1 MIFFFSCCLV
11 LYLPLLAADAGSVA
25 SHLSRAD
32 RRAAVSEVFATI
44 RDLEPEIFRRR
55 RLAPEDAP
63 AEPAPDDPD
72 NLGVL
77 MQHWQYQLERSKQA
91 RLLRGFGFTDAD
103 GLPEVI
109 PGYDLAKE
117 FHGASRSLGLLLWH
131 LENRTKDKHT
141 ERARR
146 LQEAN
151 AADRARLLDSARQ
164 GTEFPRPNFL
174 GIDSNTGEYR
184 FTLAG
189 AYIGEEDRA
198 PVLGKDG
205 RRRLDLESFELPGL
219 SNCELSPIATYT
231 NDLLVDDITENE
243 QLDSGGVCECAKM
256 HEAGESIPEVGPV
269 DQRWCECKGR
279 RRLASTELADPKAK
293 KTLLDS
299 ITLGDKAATSWLG
312 SNQDS
317 DGARMTPGRRSLRG
331 SGSRHIECGRL
342 VPELGCEAA
351 EITWEGANWV
361 GEKASDGV
369 NTVAEKSSD
378 GVNTVAEATGNGVRH
393 YAMVANVCSS
403 YPALGKA
410 TECKVDKS
418 ESSFPRKINCK
429 FEFVLQKGM
438 EMILEAELRVGF
450 GAAGHQDQL
459 AADLMIGVASRPF
472 PRACWGDPTWNGL
485 PSPSSPDFR
494 CRAMR
499 FLSQTLDKVVDI
511 GELLGGSALKDSLDL
526 YPFKF
531 RFPPTYDTKTSST
544 KVIAEGQSSNGRLKQ
559 MCRVPIQLPKFP
571 SELGFDIPNSTA
583 VMHAGVGGRRL
594 GPHAPTH
601 SVTSTS
607 NQKSNSSHRRLNSA
621 ESSALDLLMK
631 NSGAFDGMDI
641 NDPNFNTISSS
652 VCLSTVGAALKKFGM
667 LKNGFRY
674 MSVGLGLSGCDFCL
688 GTPNVTTEAGESKE
702 DIELGFTMSLS
713 LFDRKFFFGLLI
725 VSMTVTVALYC
736 CANTHAP
743 LHP

>member
-1 MIFFFSCCLV
+1 MIFVFSCCLLHV
-11 LYLPLLAADAGSVA
+11 LCVPLLAAAAGSAA

-32 RRAAVSEVFATI
+32 RHAAVSEVFTTI
-44 RDLEPEIFRRR
+44 QHLEPEIFRRR

-63 AEPAPDDPD
+63 AEPEPAPDDPA

-91 RLLRGFGFTDAD
+91 RLLRGFGFTDGD

-117 FHGASRSLGLLLWH
+117 FHGASQSLGLLLWH

-141 ERARR
+141 KRARR
-146 LQEAN
+146 LQAAN

-174 GIDSNTGEYR
+174 GIDSNTGEHR

-189 AYIGEEDRA
+189 AYIGREEDRA

-205 RRRLDLESFELPGL
+205 RRRLELESFELPGL

-231 NDLLVDDITENE
+231 SDLLVDDITENE
-243 QLDSGGVCECAKM
+243 QLDSGGVCECVKM
-256 HEAGESIPEVGPV
+256 HEARESIPEVGPV
-269 DQRWCECKGR
+269 DQRWCECKFR
-279 RRLASTELADPKAK
+279 RRLLADPKAK
-293 KTLLDS
+293 NTLLDS

-312 SNQDS
+312 NQDS
-317 DGARMTPGRRSLRG
+317 DGARVTSGGRLLRG
-331 SGSRHIECGRL
+331 SGSRHVECLRIT
-342 VPELGCEAA
+342 PEFSCEAA
-351 EITWEGANWV
+351 EITWEGANAV
-361 GEKASDGV
+361 TEKASDGI
-369 NTVAEKSSD
+369 NA
-378 GVNTVAEATGNGVRH
+378 VAEAMGNGVRH

-418 ESSFPRKINCK
+418 ETSFPRKINCK

-438 EMILEAELRVGF
+438 EIILEAELRVGF
-450 GAAGHQDQL
+450 GAAGHEDQL
-459 AADLMIGVASRPF
+459 AADLMIGIASRPF

-511 GELLGGSALKDSLDL
+511 GELLGGAGLKDSLDL
-526 YPFKF
+526 FPFKF
-531 RFPPTYDTKTSST
+531 RFPPTYDTKSSST
-544 KVIAEGQSSNGRLKQ
+544 KVIAEGQSSSGRLKQ
-559 MCRVPIQLPKFP
+559 MCRVPIQLPKLS
-571 SELGFDIPNSTA
+571 SELGFDIPD
-583 VMHAGVGGRRL
+583 R
-594 GPHAPTH
+594 
-601 SVTSTS
+601 
-607 NQKSNSSHRRLNSA
+607 RRLNSA

-641 NDPNFNTISSS
+641 NDPNFNTITSS

-674 MSVGLGLSGCDFCL
+674 MSVGLGLSGCDFCV

-702 DIELGFTMSLS
+702 DIELGFTMQLS
-713 LFDRKFFFGLLI
+713 LFDREFFLFYSPI
-725 VSMTVTVALYC
+725 VSMTFTVILYYC
-736 CANTHAP
+736 TDAHTPP
-743 LHP
+743 LLKHLHTRLHTRTRSRQSRCHEAA